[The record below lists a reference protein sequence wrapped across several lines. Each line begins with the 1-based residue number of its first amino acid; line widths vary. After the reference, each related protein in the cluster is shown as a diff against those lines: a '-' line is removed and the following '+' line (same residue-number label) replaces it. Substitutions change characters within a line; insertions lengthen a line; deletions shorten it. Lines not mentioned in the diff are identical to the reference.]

1 MTDFQ
6 FHMFA
11 LPLVYAPIVFG
22 IYASVAYYRKFSI
35 DKVNS
40 WKRASIITNISPNE
54 FIQISQ
60 NLCANKG
67 CQLIDITIL
76 SKEFIK
82 VIIKESP
89 SPLWW
94 FGQIY
99 YIEYRVVE
107 QPEVIVYARGCV
119 FKESLNVSSYNNTLN
134 SYVKI

>member
-1 MTDFQ
+1 MTEFQ

-22 IYASVAYYRKFSI
+22 FYASVAYYRKISI
-35 DKVNS
+35 GKINS
-40 WKRASIITNISPNE
+40 WKRASIITNLSPNE

-67 CQLIDITIL
+67 CQLIDITII

-89 SPLWW
+89 SLLWW

-107 QPEVIVYARGCV
+107 QPEVVVYARGCV
-119 FKESLNVSSYNNTLN
+119 FKKSMNVSNYNNTLN